1 MWDLEN
7 PQKALWE
14 VKGHTGLINAI
25 DGCGGQAKGYG
36 APEVVT
42 CGQDGECGGGA
53 NEVSDMAGT
62 SAPISHRPDKLL
74 GTS

>member
-7 PQKALWE
+7 PNKALWE

-36 APEVVT
+36 APEVAT
-42 CGQDGECGGGA
+42 CGQDGTLFRVRAVRG
-53 NEVSDMAGT
+53 
-62 SAPISHRPDKLL
+62 ISLRHPSWEK
-74 GTS
+74 